1 MPRLPSPRTMITWGY
16 DKFGRR
22 AEPATST
29 GSRHL
34 SANHAPI
41 PVIDLFAGPG
51 GLGEGFASLRNRDGE
66 RIFRI
71 ALSIEMDEFAHRTL
85 RLRALARQFDDVAMP
100 DEYTTYLQ
108 DPTPSNLNA
117 LIEACPNQWAR
128 ASEEA
133 WLQELAARNSSA
145 VSARIKQ
152 ALDGAETWVLVGGP
166 PCQAYSIVGRAR
178 RAKRLRTDDTYRSS
192 FGEDPRHTLYRY
204 YLDVIREFS
213 PSVFIMENVKGMLS
227 ATVDGESVFDRIRN
241 DLSRP
246 GDRLEYAVD
255 SLVKSAPDGDWRRL
269 TPGDYVIRAEDYG
282 VPQARHRVILFGSKA
297 GVNSSAAQ
305 LSASPR
311 RTTVEQAL
319 TGLPPLASVVSS
331 RLGAASQDR
340 TAILKEAIELMSGDG
355 LKSVRDRA
363 ERAVI
368 QVEKGH
374 LASHA
379 NHTLHNPLNGWYGT
393 TPGGQPLNHEARSH
407 MASDLQRYLFC
418 ASFATVRGRSPVL
431 ADFPKALLPAH
442 KNVEA
447 GQASGHFADRFRV
460 QLAKHPS
467 KTITSHIAKDGH
479 YYIHPDPTQCRSL
492 SVREAAR
499 LQTFPDDYFFEG
511 NRTQQY
517 HQVGNAVPPFLAQQ
531 IAGVVAECLGATNAA
546 VVQPDYPDDRPTLA

>member
-1 MPRLPSPRTMITWGY
+1 
-16 DKFGRR
+16 
-22 AEPATST
+22 
-29 GSRHL
+29 
-34 SANHAPI
+34 
-41 PVIDLFAGPG
+41 
-51 GLGEGFASLRNRDGE
+51 
-66 RIFRI
+66 
-71 ALSIEMDEFAHRTL
+71 MDEFAHRTL
-85 RLRALARQFDDVAMP
+85 RLRALARQFDCIAMP
-100 DEYTTYLQ
+100 DEYTTYVQ
-108 DPTPSNLNA
+108 NPTQPNLNA
-117 LIEACPNQWAR
+117 LVEAYPDQWTC

-133 WLQELAARNSSA
+133 WHQELAARNSSD
-145 VSARIKQ
+145 VSARIKK

-178 RAKRLRTDDTYRSS
+178 RAKRLRTDDIYRSQ

-204 YLDVIREFS
+204 YLEVIREFR

-227 ATVDGESVFDRIRN
+227 ATVDGESVFDRIRD

-246 GDRLEYAVD
+246 GDNLEYAIN
-255 SLVKSAPDGDWRRL
+255 SLVKSAPDGDWRGL

-297 GVNSSAAQ
+297 GVKGAPAQ
-305 LSASPR
+305 LSAFPK

-319 TGLPPLASVVSS
+319 AGLKPLASTVSS
-331 RLGAASQDR
+331 RLGDASQDR
-340 TAILKEAIELMSGDG
+340 TAILEEAIELLSGDG
-355 LKSVRDRA
+355 MKSVRDRA
-363 ERAVI
+363 QRAVI
-368 QVEKGH
+368 QVKKGH

-379 NHTLHNPLNGWYGT
+379 NHTPHNPLAGWYGT
-393 TPGGQPLNHEARSH
+393 TPSDQPLNHQARSH

-418 ASFATVRGRSPVL
+418 SSFATVRGRSPVL
-431 ADFPKALLPAH
+431 ADFPEALLPAH
-442 KNVEA
+442 KNVKA
-447 GQASGHFADRFRV
+447 GQTSGHFADRFRV

-479 YYIHPDPTQCRSL
+479 YYIHPDPAQCRSL

-531 IAGVVAECLGATNAA
+531 IAGVVAKFLGATNP
-546 VVQPDYPDDRPTLA
+546 VVVRPDYGDD